1 MTSPAV
7 ARSSGQIIE
16 RGKDHW
22 LVRVYFGVDGAG
34 KRSYVNRVV
43 RGTKGEA
50 KKTLTAMQRDRDLG
64 LLVEP
69 TYRTLNEYLDHWLET
84 AAKPRLQT
92 TTFLEYKA
100 QLQRYVRKPLG
111 ALKLSQV
118 TPMVIQALYGEMLSR
133 GLSARS
139 VRLTQAILGNALKQA
154 VKWRLLPLNPADAV
168 DLPKQEHQEMIAL
181 TEREAGKYLAA
192 ARGGRYHV
200 LLALLLTTG
209 LRPSEALALRW
220 PDLDLSGMRLVVRR
234 KVTQVAGGWEYGQTK
249 TAKGRRTVDLPA
261 GTVALLS
268 AHPRYGELVF
278 DNGDGVP
285 PGLRGV
291 VKEHKAVLKAAGLPT
306 EVRLYDLRHTH
317 ATLLLTAGV
326 HPKIVSERLGH
337 SGIAITLDTYSHVL
351 PGMQKES
358 ATKLDEMLFKPAEDG
373 AENVAVN

>member
-1 MTSPAV
+1 M
-7 ARSSGQIIE
+7 ARSAGQIIE

-22 LVRVYFGVDGAG
+22 LVRVYLGVDGAG
-34 KRSYVNRVV
+34 KRKYVNRVV

-69 TYRTLNEYLDHWLET
+69 TYKTLNEYLDHWLEA
-84 AAKPRLQT
+84 AAKPRLEEPT
-92 TTFLEYKA
+92 YLEYKA
-100 QLQRYVRKPLG
+100 QLQRYVRQPLG
-111 ALKLSQV
+111 ALKLSNV
-118 TPMVIQALYGEMLSR
+118 TPMLIQGMYGDMLSR
-133 GLSARS
+133 GLSART
-139 VRLTQAILGNALKQA
+139 VRLTHAVLGNAFKQA

-168 DLPKQEHQEMIAL
+168 DLPKQEHQEMMAL
-181 TEREAGKYLAA
+181 TEEEAGRYLAA
-192 ARGGRYHV
+192 ATGTRYHV

-220 PDLDLSGMRLVVRR
+220 PDVDLPGMRLVVRR
-234 KVTQVAGGWEYGQTK
+234 KATKVEGEWKYGRTK
-249 TAKGRRTVDLPA
+249 TAKSRRTVDLPA
-261 GTVALLS
+261 GTVALL
-268 AHPRYGELVF
+268 AEHPRYSEVVF

-285 PGLRGV
+285 PGQRGI
-291 VKEHKAVLKAAGLPT
+291 VKEHKGILKAAGLPS

-351 PGMQKES
+351 PGMQKET
-358 ATKLDEMLFKPAEDG
+358 AAKLDQMLFKPVEDVVDN
-373 AENVAVN
+373 AAVN